1 MSNIDTLIS
10 KANKGDAIAQRE
22 LGFSCYFGQDIEQD
36 YQTSFR
42 WFLKAAEKNYS
53 EAQYMVDLMY
63 EYGQGMDE
71 ESCLFCFVR

>member
-10 KANKGDAIAQRE
+10 RANKGDAIAQRE
-22 LGFSCYFGQDIEQD
+22 LGFSYYFGQDVEQD

-42 WFLKAAEKNYS
+42 WFLKVAEKNDS
-53 EAQYMVDLMY
+53 EAQYMVGLMY
-63 EYGQGMDE
+63 EYGRGMDE